1 MTKNYYDPKKQANY
15 LIAQS
20 NHLLTG
26 QTVVNYNVLEQRE
39 IIDVSLNRLSSHCY
53 PPKNNL
59 LLSQNLKEISV
70 TAEYPLL
77 HKKKTW
83 KDKFSSSELTT
94 LNTKL
99 LKILDLEST
108 LKEKVLIPFWTP
120 QSKVISEQLWL
131 PTKIDC
137 VDSVLNSS
145 KESLNNNLMGKSWFS
160 IKKKHP
166 LKMNSLMTSF
176 QLSQF
181 SLPDSMDCEVIQSK
195 NKSKNKLQ
203 KQYKTLKFRI
213 FPTDSE
219 KEQLQILFDQS
230 RWYYNASIDIFYNHY
245 NSKNILEKNKYSN
258 YTFRDIM
265 RKYRYVEDTIDNFII
280 KEFVYDETANQIP
293 VPEWWKDNIHSR
305 TPRGATE
312 KFISSINS
320 AISNYK
326 NGNIKKFDMK
336 YRTKKD
342 DTDYVHYEDIGYPT
356 FIRKIK
362 SRYWYT
368 TKDRKRKEIS
378 FSDIKKEKGLEIIY
392 EKKTGRYFLHYPVDI
407 NWYPEDDRRN
417 DSQVKYEIPR
427 EKRIIS
433 LDPGIRKFL
442 VGYDPKGYSI
452 VIGEGENKKIVEL
465 LHYVDTAPKN
475 QKYKIWKKIKN
486 MINELH
492 WKTITFLLEN
502 YDIIILPEFKTGEM
516 VRKKKLSRETK
527 RMMLMYSFY
536 KFKEKLKWKSK
547 IYKKEVIIVDESY
560 TSCTCT
566 SCGVINRLK
575 GEEKYKCKSC
585 KLEIDRDVGGSRNIL
600 IKNLKYNL

>member
-1 MTKNYYDPKKQANY
+1 MTKNYYDLKKQANY

-39 IIDVSLNRLSSHCY
+39 IIDVSLNHPSYHCY
-53 PPKNNL
+53 PLKNNL
-59 LLSQNLKEISV
+59 LLSQNLKETSV
-70 TAEYPLL
+70 TAESQLL

-94 LNTKL
+94 LNSKL

-120 QSKVISEQLWL
+120 QSKAISEQLWL

-166 LKMNSLMTSF
+166 LKMNSLTTSF

-181 SLPDSMDCEVIQSK
+181 SLPDSMDCEAIQLK

-213 FPTDSE
+213 FPTDNE

-230 RWYYNASIDIFYNHY
+230 RW
-245 NSKNILEKNKYSN
+245 
-258 YTFRDIM
+258 
-265 RKYRYVEDTIDNFII
+265 
-280 KEFVYDETANQIP
+280 
-293 VPEWWKDNIHSR
+293 KDNVHSR

-342 DTDYVHYEDIGYPT
+342 NTDYVHYEDIGYPT

-368 TKDRKRKEIS
+368 TKDRKRKAIS
-378 FSDIKKEKGLEIIY
+378 FNDIKKEKGLEIIY
-392 EKKTGRYFLHYPVDI
+392 EKKTGRYFLHYPIDI

-452 VIGEGENKKIVEL
+452 IIGEGENKKIVEL